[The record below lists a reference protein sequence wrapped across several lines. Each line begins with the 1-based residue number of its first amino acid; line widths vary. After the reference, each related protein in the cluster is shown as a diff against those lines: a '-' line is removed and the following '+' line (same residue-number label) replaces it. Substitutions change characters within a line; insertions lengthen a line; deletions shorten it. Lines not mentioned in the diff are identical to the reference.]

1 MDTGSTWVAARK
13 EPPPYPLETVAVIK
27 EAAAVLTTSVSPDT
41 PQESGALRIC
51 LVEPFFTGSHE
62 RWATE
67 FAQKSRHRV
76 DILSLPGRHWK
87 WRMHGAAITLADNF
101 RAKEITY
108 DAILVSDMLD
118 LNVFLSRLRSESSST
133 PVAVYFHENQLLYPW
148 SPRDSDTKKGR
159 DLHYAFI
166 NYSSALAADA
176 LYFNSDYHR
185 ISFIEAL
192 PEFLKRYP
200 DFQNLNTVEE
210 ISQKSSTLWL
220 GMDLTALDAHRT
232 PNRGTRND
240 KPLVVWNHRWEYDK
254 NPIGFFR
261 ILYKLQERGIEFDL
275 ALLGEGFE
283 EEPPY
288 FREAKDR
295 LGKRI
300 VHYGKASQFFDYAR
314 LLWQAD
320 IALVTSCQDFFGQ
333 SVVESVYC
341 GCHPLLPERL
351 AYPDHLD
358 PSAWPHCYYRSES
371 EALERVVQ
379 LIESGDWKRS
389 FSGTETVKRYDW
401 GHQIGQYDRQLE
413 RLANRSNA

>member
-1 MDTGSTWVAARK
+1 MGDVAA
-13 EPPPYPLETVAVIK
+13 P
-27 EAAAVLTTSVSPDT
+27 TTSVSPDT
-41 PQESGALRIC
+41 PQGLDALKIC

-67 FAQKSRHRV
+67 FARKSRHQV

-87 WRMHGAAITLADNF
+87 WRMHGAAITLADEF
-101 RAKEITY
+101 RAKGTAY

-118 LNVFLSRLRSESSST
+118 VNVFLSRLRSEIPSS
-133 PVAVYFHENQLLYPW
+133 PVAIYFHENQLLYPW
-148 SPRDSDTKKGR
+148 SPRDGDIKKGR

-166 NYSSALAADA
+166 NYSSALAADS
-176 LYFNSDYHR
+176 LFFNSDYHR
-185 ISFIEAL
+185 TAFIEAL

-200 DFQNLNTVEE
+200 DYQNLNTVEE
-210 ISQKSSTLWL
+210 ISRKSSTLWL
-220 GMDLTALDAHRT
+220 GMDLRAFDAHRIS
-232 PNRGTRND
+232 NRGASND
-240 KPLVVWNHRWEYDK
+240 KPLLVWNHRWEYDK

-261 ILYKLQERGIEFDL
+261 ILYGLLERGIEFDL

-300 VHYGKASQFFDYAR
+300 VQYGKASHFSDYAR

-320 IALVTSCQDFFGQ
+320 IALITSCQDFFGQ
-333 SVVESVYC
+333 SVVESIYC
-341 GCHPLLPERL
+341 GCHPVLPERL

-358 PSAWPHCYYRSES
+358 PSSWPHCYYRSEN
-371 EALERVVQ
+371 EALERMAQ
-379 LIESGDWKRS
+379 LIESGAWKRP
-389 FSGTETVKRYDW
+389 FPGTEAVERYDW
-401 GHQIGQYDRQLE
+401 DNQINQYDDQMEQLAA
-413 RLANRSNA
+413 RLKA